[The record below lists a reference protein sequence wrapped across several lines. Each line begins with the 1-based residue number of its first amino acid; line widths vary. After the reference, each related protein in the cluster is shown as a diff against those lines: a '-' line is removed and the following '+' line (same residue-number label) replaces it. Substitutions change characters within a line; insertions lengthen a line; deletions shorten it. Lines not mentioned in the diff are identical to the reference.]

1 MDALVDHVRSVAK
14 TSSDSQ
20 RKEILNQLRTLAHS
34 LETSDDTIQR
44 LTFSWLELTVV
55 RIGIDLKLFSHLI
68 ESASP
73 LSVAQLSEK
82 TDASPALLGMFAFS
96 ISRTKI
102 N

>member
-20 RKEILNQLRTLAHS
+20 RKELLNQLRILAHS

-44 LTFSWLELTVV
+44 LTFSWLELAVV
-55 RIGIDLKLFSHLI
+55 RIGVDLKLFTHLT

-73 LSVAQLSEK
+73 LSVAQLSQK
-82 TDASPALLGMFAFS
+82 TEANPTLLGMFAS
-96 ISRTKI
+96 SVSRTKI